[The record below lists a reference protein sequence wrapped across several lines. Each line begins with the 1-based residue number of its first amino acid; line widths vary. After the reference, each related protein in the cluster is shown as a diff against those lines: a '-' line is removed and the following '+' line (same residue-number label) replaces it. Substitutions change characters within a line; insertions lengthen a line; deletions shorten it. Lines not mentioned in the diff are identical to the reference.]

1 MEVGGGS
8 HCQHLHGRSCVEA
21 SELFL
26 WEGIGK
32 VAEGSLAWHGYLRFQ
47 GPVQLGQVFFL
58 EIPHQEEGAQSQ
70 F

>member
-21 SELFL
+21 SEL
-26 WEGIGK
+26 IGK
-32 VAEGSLAWHGYLRFQ
+32 VAEGSLAWHGCLRFQ